1 MSEKEVGTIGAA
13 PASKGREVLESQVE
27 EMRSRLLSM
36 LSYNDEGRECLDRLM
51 ELKGQLDVV
60 PAAVCVE
67 MKDVV
72 KEYPFGAAKILKC
85 RGCYVYSTPASSIV
99 IYPVYN
105 PDLSNGGGVLFSTM
119 SSYCSLRDAE
129 EGGSATQE
137 DKDGLAIFKE
147 LLALAFSFPVMLF
160 SDDIFAGDC
169 FRFILD
175 RWKESLERA
184 SDKLRKETPE
194 DIAANQEFR
203 ANMEQAYDSVAEAEK
218 KSDKE

>member
-1 MSEKEVGTIGAA
+1 MSEKQVERKGTA
-13 PASKGREVLESQVE
+13 PVSKGREMLESEME
-27 EMRSRLLSM
+27 EVRSRLLSM
-36 LSYNDEGRECLDRLM
+36 LSYSDEGRKCLDRLM
-51 ELKGQLDVV
+51 ELKGQADVV

-129 EGGSATQE
+129 EHGNATQE
-137 DKDGLAIFKE
+137 DSDALAIFKE

-169 FRFILD
+169 FRYILE

-184 SDKLRKETPE
+184 SAKLREETQE
-194 DIAANQEFR
+194 DIAVNQEFR
-203 ANMEQAYDSVAEAEK
+203 ANMEQAYASVSEAEK

>member
-1 MSEKEVGTIGAA
+1 MSEQKIGAAASA
-13 PASKGREVLESQVE
+13 PASKGREVLESEME

-36 LSYNDEGRECLDRLM
+36 LTDGEEGRK
-51 ELKGQLDVV
+51 LKGQADVV
-60 PAAVCVE
+60 PSAVCVE

-85 RGCYVYSTPASSIV
+85 RECYVYSTPASSIV

-105 PDLSNGGGVLFSTM
+105 PDLSNGGGVLYSTM

-129 EGGSATQE
+129 ENGSTTQE
-137 DKDGLAIFKE
+137 DKDALAIFKN

-169 FRFILD
+169 FRYILD

-184 SDKLRKETPE
+184 SSKLREETPE

-203 ANMEQAYDSVAEAEK
+203 ANMEQAYASEAEAEK
-218 KSDKE
+218 KSGEE